1 VVTDSVASSRPCN
14 SLYSNSANA
23 KNDSCARTNVPSNT
37 NRSKKR
43 CFISLS
49 ESPNLQRNVSL
60 YIFQRKENVNFAAKL
75 EEMTI
80 GIVGCGN
87 LGMSLLNGI
96 RATDKDVRIIGSKRD
111 LSSLPIADGN
121 TQFTSSNKE
130 LLDSS
135 DIVIIALKPYNVLSF
150 LEAFKNDFDV
160 SKHTLVS
167 AASSI
172 TTQEMKAVLGK
183 DLDLFRAMPNTASSV
198 NESITAI
205 SVAQDHLNRKEEV
218 VKLFEGLGDTVLI
231 DENLMESATILGAC
245 GIAYVLRFMRAM
257 IQGGVEVG
265 FDVKT
270 ATKIV
275 SQTVKGAAELIIQN
289 GTHPEQEI
297 DRVTTPKGCTIVG
310 LNEMEHSGFSSALIK
325 GIVTS
330 YDKIALKD

>member
-1 VVTDSVASSRPCN
+1 
-14 SLYSNSANA
+14 
-23 KNDSCARTNVPSNT
+23 
-37 NRSKKR
+37 
-43 CFISLS
+43 
-49 ESPNLQRNVSL
+49 
-60 YIFQRKENVNFAAKL
+60 
-75 EEMTI
+75 MTI

-96 RATDKDVRIIGSKRD
+96 RAKDKSVKIIGSKRD
-111 LSSLPIADGN
+111 LSSLPPATEN
-121 TQFTSSNKE
+121 TFFTSSNKE
-130 LLDSS
+130 LLDKS
-135 DIVIIALKPYNVLSF
+135 DIVIIALKPYNVTSF
-150 LEAFKNDFDV
+150 LEEFKNDFEV
-160 SKHTLVS
+160 TKHTLVS

-183 DLDLFRAMPNTASSV
+183 DIDLFRAMPNTASSV

-205 SVAQDHLNRKEEV
+205 SVGRDQLKRKDQV
-218 VKLFEGLGDTVLI
+218 VSLFEGLGETVLI

>member
-1 VVTDSVASSRPCN
+1 
-14 SLYSNSANA
+14 
-23 KNDSCARTNVPSNT
+23 
-37 NRSKKR
+37 
-43 CFISLS
+43 
-49 ESPNLQRNVSL
+49 
-60 YIFQRKENVNFAAKL
+60 
-75 EEMTI
+75 MTI

-96 RATDKDVRIIGSKRD
+96 ATLDKEVKIVGSKRD
-111 LSSLPIADGN
+111 LSSLPSVSGN
-121 TQFTSSNKE
+121 VRFTDSNKD
-130 LLDSS
+130 LLDAC
-135 DIVIIALKPYNVLSF
+135 DIIVIALKPYNVVSF
-150 LEAFKNDFDV
+150 LEEFKGAFDP
-160 SKHTLVS
+160 SRHTVVS
-167 AASSI
+167 AATGI
-172 TTQEMKAVLGK
+172 TIAEMKKAIGK
-183 DLDLFRAMPNTASSV
+183 EVDLFRAMPNTASSV

-205 SVAQDHLNRKEEV
+205 SAGRDQLKRKDQV
-218 VKLFEGLGDTVLI
+218 VKLFEGLGETVLI
-231 DENLMESATILGAC
+231 DEDLMESATILGAC